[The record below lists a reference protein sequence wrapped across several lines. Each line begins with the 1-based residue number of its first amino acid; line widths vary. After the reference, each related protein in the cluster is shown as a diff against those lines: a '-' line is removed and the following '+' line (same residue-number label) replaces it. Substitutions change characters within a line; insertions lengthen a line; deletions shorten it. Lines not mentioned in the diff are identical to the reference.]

1 MPLDQALRREI
12 FSTASCRIRKFQ
24 ILFHRLYT
32 VTLQQYLPR
41 PDLAV
46 IEPGR
51 RATPCDLSR
60 IPGPAALYF
69 DNVSDMRIIT
79 RGASA
84 KQLPALVA
92 WPGRY
97 LKRGFC
103 MKRFSA

>member
-1 MPLDQALRREI
+1 M
-12 FSTASCRIRKFQ
+12 
-24 ILFHRLYT
+24 
-32 VTLQQYLPR
+32 
-41 PDLAV
+41 

-92 WPGRY
+92 WPGRKAGVLHEALQRLTY
-97 LKRGFC
+97 A
-103 MKRFSA
+103 SVV